1 MVTIVRDRVRA
12 MVVKGLSL
20 QQVQQAKPTYDYDG
34 LFDARSGWTHEMF
47 VEAIYRDLTRS
58 TDRNSSG
65 PKR

>member
-1 MVTIVRDRVRA
+1 

-20 QQVQQAKPTYDYDG
+20 QQVQQAKPTSDYDG
-34 LFDARSGWTHEMF
+34 LFDARSSWTHEMF

-58 TDRNSSG
+58 SERNSDG